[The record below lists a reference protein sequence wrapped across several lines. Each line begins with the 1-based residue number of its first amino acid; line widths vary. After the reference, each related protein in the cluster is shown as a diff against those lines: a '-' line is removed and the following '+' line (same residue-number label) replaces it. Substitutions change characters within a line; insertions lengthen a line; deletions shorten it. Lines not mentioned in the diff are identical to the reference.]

1 MKESDSVQ
9 THLNEYESLSSQISA
24 QGTTIEDELRAM
36 LLMSS
41 LPSSWETFVT
51 TVCNASTTV
60 VKYSEVTSAILTKAA
75 RRKSFAKD
83 SADEANVVQGST
95 DRSKDRGRS
104 SSRPRTNQRSRSKS
118 RDNQIC
124 NYYKKPG
131 HIKADC
137 CALKANNDKAQ
148 RVDNKGGRQEEVN
161 YICLSAEVL
170 TENFNILSIEN
181 LIESEALLMTEELNT
196 WLLGSA
202 CPIMWFLIDPN
213 FGNIRHFDSVRVG
226 NSQQCAIIGIGSV
239 ELNLPGGSTLL
250 LHDVRVG
257 DKVVSAEVQETSLIG
272 EEHVYE

>member
-1 MKESDSVQ
+1 
-9 THLNEYESLSSQISA
+9 
-24 QGTTIEDELRAM
+24 
-36 LLMSS
+36 MSF
-41 LPSSWETFVT
+41 T
-51 TVCNASTTV
+51 
-60 VKYSEVTSAILTKAA
+60 
-75 RRKSFAKD
+75 KD
-83 SADEANVVQGST
+83 STDEAYVVQGSV
-95 DRSKDRGRS
+95 DRPNNHGRS

-202 CPIMWFLIDPN
+202 CPIM
-213 FGNIRHFDSVRVG
+213 
-226 NSQQCAIIGIGSV
+226 
-239 ELNLPGGSTLL
+239 
-250 LHDVRVG
+250 
-257 DKVVSAEVQETSLIG
+257 
-272 EEHVYE
+272 